1 MVLYKKVDTRN
12 GGRSNFGVGKPIVG
26 VKTEEQ
32 ERVGPQVSLGL
43 VRRLHARE
51 PGQVDGAQEGRN
63 GELGRSL

>member
-51 PGQVDGAQEGRN
+51 PG
-63 GELGRSL
+63 